1 MSKAYVSDFEQ
12 YMDQY
17 LKDRPEVVKEQRQ
30 AEEIYWVN
38 VAPVSG
44 FFPSLPANKQ

>member
-1 MSKAYVSDFEQ
+1 MMSKEYVSDFEK

-17 LKDRPEVVKEQRQ
+17 LKEHPLALKEQRQ
-30 AEEIYWVN
+30 YEEVYWAK

-44 FFPSLPANKQ
+44 FFPSLPEKK